1 MAKIKKF
8 SNNNQVLITVIKR
21 FLINF
26 FFLNNGL
33 RLRLILIE
41 VLSEKKVPVI
51 EFIDNLVIKFETRV
65 KMVSKSMTVLWVSDQ
80 SIFLLSNKTRFTCLR
95 ILD

>member
-1 MAKIKKF
+1 M
-8 SNNNQVLITVIKR
+8 
-21 FLINF
+21 
-26 FFLNNGL
+26 
-33 RLRLILIE
+33 
-41 VLSEKKVPVI
+41 LSEKKVPVI